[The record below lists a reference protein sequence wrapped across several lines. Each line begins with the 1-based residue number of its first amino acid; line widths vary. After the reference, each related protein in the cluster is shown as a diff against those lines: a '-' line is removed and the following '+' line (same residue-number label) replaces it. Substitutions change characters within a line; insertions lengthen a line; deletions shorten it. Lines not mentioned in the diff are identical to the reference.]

1 MATKAEK
8 EKHASAV
15 REEGL
20 SATKLDSVQE
30 IDLEIEAPGAANK
43 VAEEGAQVIPNE
55 GEYQKLAEQ
64 LEASR
69 GKPENKLGKGGFKIP
84 LKDPAEFENTMHVIV
99 FNDATGA
106 LDEKT
111 IKEEKFNTKDPEQTK
126 TASMAMAMT
135 LQTEVGATIVD
146 DQPGKE
152 SIIQNFNSDNAK
164 FMSQIASGYSIRN
177 NFIQK
182 MAPGDR
188 SFHIVNWDAAKKLNI
203 VKSFPK
209 RAAAETFFA
218 ELADVPKIMVAGE
231 TGDIILANG
240 NKSMVDQAV
249 GFFYT

>member
-1 MATKAEK
+1 M
-8 EKHASAV
+8 
-15 REEGL
+15 R
-20 SATKLDSVQE
+20 
-30 IDLEIEAPGAANK
+30 
-43 VAEEGAQVIPNE
+43 
-55 GEYQKLAEQ
+55 
-64 LEASR
+64 
-69 GKPENKLGKGGFKIP
+69 
-84 LKDPAEFENTMHVIV
+84 VIV
-99 FNDATGA
+99 FNDASGTM
-106 LDEKT
+106 DEKT

-188 SFHIVNWDAAKKLNI
+188 SFHIVNWDASKKLNI

-209 RAAAETFFA
+209 KPEAETFFKD
-218 ELADVPKIMVAGE
+218 LGDIPKIMVSGE
-231 TGDIILANG
+231 TGDVLLANG
-240 NKSMVDQAV
+240 KKPMVDQAV